1 MTNKVKGVLSILF
14 MSITCYM
21 MVTTPYTHA
30 LGDYILELIG
40 LKSWTG
46 DYSGTHL
53 TIFYFGILFLIS
65 LFFVL
70 KYAINA
76 LNMRSRNVFIIFVA
90 LMILFTSITGMTAR
104 NIKKYSSGLL
114 AIGYSSN
121 DSSLNYRSD
130 AKGFVEFTAKF
141 ELTNYS
147 LEKKTFHIT
156 IDDFSYREDGTDEI
170 NFYTF
175 DGEWATFELNSKETK
190 YFSLSL
196 DNYNVIGGIG
206 NQYRSGDG
214 VISGLILMNDMG
226 NKVKLEDNKFFG
238 LELGR

>member
-1 MTNKVKGVLSILF
+1 
-14 MSITCYM
+14 

-30 LGDYILELIG
+30 LGDYILEFIG

-53 TIFYFGILFLIS
+53 TIFYFGTLFLIG
-65 LFFVL
+65 LFLVR
-70 KYAINA
+70 KYAIGA

-90 LMILFTSITGMTAR
+90 IMIIFASFTGITAR
-104 NIKKYSSGLL
+104 IIKKYSSGLL
-114 AIGYSSN
+114 AIGYNSK

-130 AKGFVEFTAKF
+130 AKGFVEFAAEF

-156 IDDFSYREDGTDEI
+156 IDDFSYREDGTDVI
-170 NFYTF
+170 NIYTF
-175 DGEWATFELNSKETK
+175 DGEWATFELDSKETK
-190 YFSLSL
+190 FFSLSL

-214 VISGLILMNDMG
+214 VISALILRDDTG
-226 NKVKLEDNKFFG
+226 NKVKLEDKKFFG